1 MLICKFSTKN
11 IDSKLDKF
19 SKQIGFEIPIQLKEF
34 LNKYNGGET
43 PSTEFNI
50 RSISSDIVGFYG
62 VGNVKYSYNKINVFY
77 YKSSIFLPIAFDD
90 VLIDLKTGKIYF
102 EDHESN
108 DVVKLTNTL
117 KEFIEFSKE
126 NLRACSEDEFAN
138 V

>member
-77 YKSSIFLPIAFDD
+77 YKSSIFLPIAFVSFEND
-90 VLIDLKTGKIYF
+90 VLIDLKLERFILKI
-102 EDHESN
+102 
-108 DVVKLTNTL
+108 TNL
-117 KEFIEFSKE
+117 MM
-126 NLRACSEDEFAN
+126 
-138 V
+138 